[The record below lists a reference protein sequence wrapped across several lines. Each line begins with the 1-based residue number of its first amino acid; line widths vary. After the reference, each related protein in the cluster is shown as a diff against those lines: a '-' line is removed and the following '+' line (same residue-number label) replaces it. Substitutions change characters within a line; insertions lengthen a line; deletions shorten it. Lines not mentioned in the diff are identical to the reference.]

1 MNSIRSS
8 RKGTWNAR
16 CRQAMPWL
24 GAMFALLVL
33 CMPAFSQGNAGR
45 ILGTVTDASG
55 GAVAG
60 AAVTVVDVARGV
72 NRTLTT
78 DDAGEYNAPN
88 LIPGSYTVRVEA
100 KGFKKLE
107 RQNVEIQVGQ
117 EIRVDLTVQPG
128 EQEQTVTVTEAVP
141 LVETTNATLGG
152 TLDNADIVDMPLNGR
167 NYQNLLALRPGV
179 MIQPGG
185 GPWSQST
192 NGIRP
197 DESLWMVDGVINANF
212 FDARPIAGMSSP
224 ITDAATI
231 LPVDSIQEFNTMEN
245 PKAEY
250 GWKPGAVV
258 NVGVKS
264 GTNSIHGSA
273 YGFYR
278 SSSWDARN
286 YFNPAPL
293 SDGTCPLASC
303 AKLPTQ
309 LKQFGGSV
317 GGPIIKDKLFFFAN
331 YEGLRDLLG
340 NALAG
345 SGGGVPETVAQS
357 TFDPADSIPDAI
369 TALQQS
375 GATQLCAPPGI
386 TTSCISPVSLAIA
399 GCTGTITTVGSYTCT
414 GTPFIPANTRQ
425 GGHDGTSF
433 ISNLPNTNNTDN
445 GVGKIDYHINDKN
458 TLNGLFIIGDYV
470 GSGEDHPF
478 VSSAYLDNFLI
489 KTYTGSGTW
498 DYTPS
503 SSLVNEVR
511 FGYNRLEYAI
521 TENDQNLTDPINTG
535 LNIKGFPNI
544 YISGFNFL
552 GTWHNR
558 PQTISPNP
566 YYDFQDAVSY
576 LKGKHSFKFGYEYAH
591 IEADSNIPN
600 YGRGRVNF
608 KGGQTSIIAGGSTPL
623 EDFIAG
629 DPKGGTVLVGDNNRQ
644 MHWSSN
650 ALFAQDDW
658 RITPKVTINLGMRW
672 AYESPISASNSGW
685 ANFDPSTPTGMVQQ
699 GSAGNGTMWKP
710 DYRDFSPRVGF
721 AWDVTGKGDTVVRGG
736 FSIMYSSFSAVMFM
750 NQNDFQNDNSVTL
763 AANPTGA
770 NIFQNGAQVF
780 AGASNGLLVKAASV
794 TPTNAQWNGVLFP
807 PVSVGCGD
815 GLLGDPGPCDLMGVD
830 PNLRTPYVMNYNLG
844 IQHQFGNNLS
854 LEVGYI
860 GNRGERLT
868 GFRDVNQT
876 NPATGTQPYG
886 TQYPW
891 LNFINVMSNDV
902 HSNYNSLQA
911 TLTKRLSHGV
921 SFIAGYTYAH
931 GLDNGSL
938 NRFGL
943 LPQNSQDVNAEYG
956 NSDFDVRHRL
966 TLTAT
971 YNIPG
976 IKGFAQLLEGW
987 QVNGI
992 LTLQSAQPWTMNDTS
1007 NSFALN
1013 NANPDL
1019 SYRWNFSGNPANF
1032 KSGANSIPWCGV
1044 VGAAIPGVTA
1054 ATSDG
1059 LVQCSSSS
1067 AIYGTQTNFTS
1078 AQAASMW
1085 AQCRTADPLTPEDT
1099 MASVPANAPGVAA
1112 PGGCFVSGNAV
1123 LTPPNAGTFGN
1134 LGRNVFRDDGFR
1146 NLDFSVFKNFTWKE
1160 RYNAQFRLEVFNIVN
1175 HPIPAN
1181 PYGASNG
1188 FNTGNDPS
1196 VSTGVGAFGGSPS
1209 TPDGAA
1215 GNPIIGSGAARD
1227 VQIGLKVTF

>member
-1 MNSIRSS
+1 MKALGSMRST
-8 RKGTWNAR
+8 TWDVR
-16 CRQAMPWL
+16 CRRALQWV
-24 GAMFALLVL
+24 GGVFALLL
-33 CMPAFSQGNAGR
+33 LSMPAYSQGSSAR
-45 ILGTVTDASG
+45 ILGTVTDQSG
-55 GAVAG
+55 GVVAG
-60 AAVTVVDVARGV
+60 ATVSVVDTERGV
-72 NRTLTT
+72 TRTLTT

-88 LIPGSYTVRVEA
+88 LTPGNYVVRVEA
-100 KGFKKLE
+100 SGFKKIERTGVVLE
-107 RQNVEIQVGQ
+107 VGK
-117 EIRVDLTVQPG
+117 EVRVDLTVQPG
-128 EQEQTVTVTEAVP
+128 EQAQTVTVTESVP
-141 LVETTNATLGG
+141 LVETSNATLGG
-152 TLDNADIVDMPLNGR
+152 TLDNSDIVDMPLNGR

-197 DESLWMVDGVINANF
+197 DESLWMVEGMINANF

-264 GTNSIHGSA
+264 GTNNIHGSA

-278 SSSWDARN
+278 SAAWDARN
-286 YFNPAPL
+286 FFNPGPTN
-293 SDGTCPLASC
+293 GTCLLGAATLC

-317 GGPIIKDKLFFFAN
+317 GGPIKKDKLFFFAN

-345 SGGGVPETVAQS
+345 SGGGVPETVAQ
-357 TFDPADSIPDAI
+357 TTADPATSIVDAI
-369 TALQQS
+369 TALQNA
-375 GATQLCAPPGI
+375 GATQLCSASI
-386 TTSCISPVSLAIA
+386 NTSCISPVSLALA
-399 GCTGTITTVGSYTCT
+399 GCTGTPTTIGSYTCS
-414 GTPFIPANTRQ
+414 GSPFIPANTRQ
-425 GGHDGTSF
+425 GGLAGTSF
-433 ISNLPNTNNTDN
+433 ISNLPNTNVTDN

-478 VSSAYLDNFLI
+478 VSTAYLDNFLI
-489 KTYTGSGTW
+489 KTYTASGTW
-498 DYTPS
+498 DYTPNS
-503 SSLVNEVR
+503 TMVNELR
-511 FGYNRLEYAI
+511 FGYDRLEYAI
-521 TENDQNLTDPINTG
+521 TSNDAALTDPINTG
-535 LNIKGFPNI
+535 LSATGLPNL

-566 YYDFQDAVSY
+566 YYDFQDAFSY
-576 LKGKHSFKFGYEYAH
+576 LHGKHTLKFGYEYTH

-608 KGGQTSIIAGGSTPL
+608 KGNQSTEPGFACATSSTGFCSTSL
-623 EDFIAG
+623 EDFMG
-629 DPKGGTVLVGDNNRQ
+629 GNPDGGTVLVGNNNRQ
-644 MHWSSN
+644 MFWSNN
-650 ALFAQDDW
+650 AVFAQDDW
-658 RITPKVTINLGMRW
+658 RITPKVTVNLGMRW
-672 AYESPISASNSGW
+672 AYESPLTAGSNGW
-685 ANFDPSTPTGMVQQ
+685 ANFDPSTATGMVQQ

-736 FSIMYSSFSAVMFM
+736 FSIMYSSFSAVMWM

-770 NIFQNGAQVF
+770 NIFANGAQVF
-780 AGASNGLLVKAASV
+780 PGATNGLLVKAASV
-794 TPTNAQWNGVLFP
+794 HPTNADWNGVLFP
-807 PVSVGCGD
+807 PTSVGCGD
-815 GLLGDPGPCDLMGVD
+815 GIAGDPGQCDLMGVD
-830 PNLRTPYVMNYNLG
+830 PNLRTPYVMNFNLG
-844 IQHQFGNNLS
+844 IQHQFSNDLS
-854 LEVGYI
+854 LEVGYV

-868 GFRDVNQT
+868 GFRDVNQA
-876 NPATGTQPYG
+876 NPATGINPYG
-886 TQYPW
+886 IQYPW
-891 LNFINVMSNDV
+891 LGFINVMSNDV
-902 HSNYNSLQA
+902 HSNYNSLQT

-943 LPQNSQDVNAEYG
+943 LPQNSQDVAAEYG
-956 NSDFDVRHRL
+956 DSDFDVRHRF

-976 IKGFAQLLEGW
+976 VKGYAQMLEGW
-987 QVNGI
+987 TINGI
-992 LTLQSAQPWTMNDTS
+992 LSLQSAQPWTMNDTS
-1007 NSFALN
+1007 DNFAVP
-1013 NANPDL
+1013 NAADFNGGSNGEL
-1019 SYRWNFSGNPANF
+1019 TYRWNFMGDPANF
-1032 KSGANSIPWCGV
+1032 KSGANSIPYCTGP
-1044 VGAAIPGVTA
+1044 ASCSVT
-1054 ATSDG
+1054 
-1059 LVQCSSSS
+1059 SSV
-1067 AIYGTQTNFTS
+1067 YGTTTNLS
-1078 AQAASMW
+1078 AAQSNTMW
-1085 AQCRTADPLTPEDT
+1085 EQCLTADQ
-1099 MASVPANAPGVAA
+1099 AA
-1112 PGGCFVSGNAV
+1112 PGSSLPSNLSSLGCYVNGNAV
-1123 LTPPNAGTFGN
+1123 MTPPHTGTFGDM
-1134 LGRNVFRDDGFR
+1134 GRNIFRDSGFR

-1160 RYNAQFRLEVFNIVN
+1160 RYNAQFRLEIFNVVN

-1196 VSTGVGAFGGSPS
+1196 VGTGIGAFGGSPS

-1215 GNPIIGSGAARD
+1215 GNPIVGSGAARD
-1227 VQIGLKVTF
+1227 VQVGLKITF